1 MPLLPDY
8 RTHTGPARAG
18 VLTDCLSLMFSHLL
32 HRCRPLVATEPLS
45 KGRGPQ
51 MAGSKTTDRR
61 STKVTLLKLLLM
73 FSSNCY
79 CVFFSVSWGKPICYC
94 ASRNV
99 SPRTVNINNPEH
111 YFAVFTETDPTYYLS
126 RSTHCVVLQ

>member
-8 RTHTGPARAG
+8 RTQTGPARAG

-79 CVFFSVSWGKPICYC
+79 CVRVLMCLFLFFSQFRGENSFVIAPVEMY
-94 ASRNV
+94 RHE
-99 SPRTVNINNPEH
+99 R
-111 YFAVFTETDPTYYLS
+111 
-126 RSTHCVVLQ
+126 